1 MDARR
6 SAMSE
11 IDDRER
17 RSLLKDEYLL
27 LQNHYEDFDRRS
39 LTIKGWIAAGAVTA
53 LAISFGSS
61 FRYAWVLPILV
72 AVLAAAFWYIEAYWK
87 LFQSA
92 IGDRIRIIEAYFR
105 ADSKILLDKVPTPFQ
120 AYHRFY
126 RSYVFDEPLYW
137 YEIEQNGRPRTRSK
151 RLWRLARQ
159 SFVYQPYATII
170 VLSAAAFMILLLTNR

>member
-1 MDARR
+1 
-6 SAMSE
+6 MSE

-61 FRYAWVLPILV
+61 FRYAYMLPILV
-72 AVLAAAFWYIEAYWK
+72 ALLAAVFWYIEAYWK

-105 ADSKILLDKVPTPFQ
+105 ADPDILHDKEPVPFQ
-120 AYHRFY
+120 AYNRFY
-126 RSYVFDEPLYW
+126 RSYALDEALYA
-137 YEIEQNGRPRTRSK
+137 YEKDQDGRPRKRSK
-151 RLWRLARQ
+151 RLRQLARH
-159 SFVYQPYATII
+159 SFVCQPYVTII
-170 VLSAAAFMILLLTNR
+170 ALGVAAFIILLLTNR

>member
-1 MDARR
+1 MDAWG

-72 AVLAAAFWYIEAYWK
+72 AVLAAAFWYIEAHWK

-105 ADSKILLDKVPTPFQ
+105 ADPDILQDKVPTPFQ

-126 RSYVFDEPLYW
+126 RSYALDEALYT
-137 YEIEQNGRPRTRSK
+137 YEKSQDGRPRTRSK
-151 RLWRLARQ
+151 RLWQLARQ

-170 VLSAAAFMILLLTNR
+170 VLSVAAFMILLLTNR